1 MPINN
6 FHLGNTTSSHAIYAN
21 LFTIAERNLK
31 FEFTTH
37 YHPYVDELIEKLNRD
52 GLLSLMDPIY
62 LANLKYD
69 LNNLYSGANLVRPFP
84 NEEIDLTDDGPY
96 SIYNWE
102 LFFHAPMA
110 VACHLSKN
118 QKFEEARNWFH
129 FIFNP
134 TNDDA
139 SSVPGRFWNFLR
151 FRNETNPLFILDVLE
166 ALSDPSSST
175 LKTRTQKS
183 IEAWRNK
190 PFMPHVIARGRS
202 SAYQMNVVMK
212 YLDNLIAWGD
222 SLFRQDTME
231 SLNEA
236 TQLYVLAANILG
248 PRPQKVPPVGKRPK
262 KSFAQ
267 LGNVDD
273 FGNAMVEMENDFPF
287 NSAPTTTNPGT
298 AQGTSS
304 LFGIGRTLYFCIPQ
318 NDKLLSYWD
327 TVADRLFKMRH
338 CMNFEGVVRQLA
350 LFDPPIDPGML
361 VKAAAAGIDMGSIV
375 NNINQ
380 PISNIRGNLLLQKAI
395 EVCNEV
401 KSLGGALLSAIE
413 KSEAEHITLLR
424 QKHEINILN
433 LTQDVKF
440 LQWKE
445 SEAATDA
452 LLKSRDSVFERYR
465 HYKLILKNPE
475 SEINK
480 FQNVDILRKELTEE
494 TFEGVYQEFV
504 GKYAVNITKEAYRQ
518 ENSVG
523 GLMEFAGS
531 TVTGAA
537 GGELGKTLPLNKNEN
552 AELNIFLPTSDHFNS
567 VSMVLRLISPILGL
581 IPQFKLAAEPMGLG
595 AGITFGGQQLK
606 SAATAG
612 SGISKEIANAFASSA
627 ERASKMASYYRR
639 AEDYVFQAN
648 SAANELMQ
656 YGRQIISSL
665 IREQIVKKEYDNHLK
680 QIEQAQ
686 EIETFLKSKFTQ
698 EELYVWM
705 QGAIFKIYFDS
716 YKFAYD
722 IAKRAEQTMKYE
734 LMRPEFDNLNIIK
747 FGYWDSERKGL
758 LAGETLSLDL
768 KRLEMAYHDNNIR
781 EYEITKHVSLQRLDP
796 TSLLNLK
803 AKGWCE
809 IEIPEWLYDMDN
821 PGQHMRRIK
830 TVAISIPCITG
841 PYTSVNC
848 KVSLLRSSI
857 RISSIQG
864 PDGYA
869 RILTEED
876 SRFRDFNGTIQSI
889 VTSTA
894 QNDNGLFELNL
905 RDERFLP
912 FEGAGAISRWK
923 VEIPNDNPQ
932 FDIESISDI
941 IFHIK
946 YTSRE
951 AGMLKNGASDFI
963 KNDLA
968 PSGNLTQ
975 TFSLNNDF
983 SNEWYKFTNIDTTK
997 FEVALT
1003 KEHFPYWVNSI
1014 GVSSISVVFCY
1025 INFGLQKV
1033 EICTDTITNS
1043 SSVADGSWLLYVD
1056 GTDSTT
1062 HETLFDWLTLHK
1074 KRKIYMAVSYIT
1086 Q

>member
-1 MPINN
+1 
-6 FHLGNTTSSHAIYAN
+6 
-21 LFTIAERNLK
+21 
-31 FEFTTH
+31 
-37 YHPYVDELIEKLNRD
+37 
-52 GLLSLMDPIY
+52 
-62 LANLKYD
+62 
-69 LNNLYSGANLVRPFP
+69 
-84 NEEIDLTDDGPY
+84 
-96 SIYNWE
+96 
-102 LFFHAPMA
+102 
-110 VACHLSKN
+110 
-118 QKFEEARNWFH
+118 
-129 FIFNP
+129 
-134 TNDDA
+134 
-139 SSVPGRFWNFLR
+139 
-151 FRNETNPLFILDVLE
+151 
-166 ALSDPSSST
+166 
-175 LKTRTQKS
+175 
-183 IEAWRNK
+183 
-190 PFMPHVIARGRS
+190 
-202 SAYQMNVVMK
+202 
-212 YLDNLIAWGD
+212 
-222 SLFRQDTME
+222 
-231 SLNEA
+231 
-236 TQLYVLAANILG
+236 
-248 PRPQKVPPVGKRPK
+248 
-262 KSFAQ
+262 
-267 LGNVDD
+267 
-273 FGNAMVEMENDFPF
+273 
-287 NSAPTTTNPGT
+287 
-298 AQGTSS
+298 
-304 LFGIGRTLYFCIPQ
+304 
-318 NDKLLSYWD
+318 
-327 TVADRLFKMRH
+327 
-338 CMNFEGVVRQLA
+338 
-350 LFDPPIDPGML
+350 
-361 VKAAAAGIDMGSIV
+361 
-375 NNINQ
+375 
-380 PISNIRGNLLLQKAI
+380 
-395 EVCNEV
+395 
-401 KSLGGALLSAIE
+401 
-413 KSEAEHITLLR
+413 
-424 QKHEINILN
+424 
-433 LTQDVKF
+433 
-440 LQWKE
+440 
-445 SEAATDA
+445 
-452 LLKSRDSVFERYR
+452 
-465 HYKLILKNPE
+465 
-475 SEINK
+475 
-480 FQNVDILRKELTEE
+480 
-494 TFEGVYQEFV
+494 
-504 GKYAVNITKEAYRQ
+504 
-518 ENSVG
+518 
-523 GLMEFAGS
+523 
-531 TVTGAA
+531 
-537 GGELGKTLPLNKNEN
+537 
-552 AELNIFLPTSDHFNS
+552 
-567 VSMVLRLISPILGL
+567 
-581 IPQFKLAAEPMGLG
+581 
-595 AGITFGGQQLK
+595 
-606 SAATAG
+606 
-612 SGISKEIANAFASSA
+612 
-627 ERASKMASYYRR
+627 
-639 AEDYVFQAN
+639 
-648 SAANELMQ
+648 
-656 YGRQIISSL
+656 
-665 IREQIVKKEYDNHLK
+665 
-680 QIEQAQ
+680 
-686 EIETFLKSKFTQ
+686 
-698 EELYVWM
+698 LYVWM
-705 QGAIFKIYFDS
+705 QGAISKIYFDS

-796 TSLLNLK
+796 ISLLNLK

-821 PGQHMRRIK
+821 PGQYMRRIK

-857 RISSIQG
+857 RISSIEG

-1056 GTDSTT
+1056 GTDPTT
-1062 HETLFDWLTLHK
+1062 HGTLFDWLTLHK
-1074 KRKIYMAVSYIT
+1074 NRKIYMAVSYTT